1 MATVMTGD
9 ADRAAATARI
19 GGAVVGLSRL
29 VAACE
34 KVAVAGLAAAIFALI
49 LVNIVT
55 RAVGRPLIWVDEAAV
70 YLMVAMCF
78 IGASLTVR
86 QRLDFAV
93 TFVIDR
99 FARRGRRVID
109 ACLSATGLAYALFLM
124 WCAWRMFDPAGLW
137 AAGFDIA
144 RFTADTLNFVY
155 TEPTQTIGIPRFV
168 VYLVMPVYAAGLI
181 VHATANLVED
191 CGWVPRATDG
201 AGLIPDQG

>member
-1 MATVMTGD
+1 MATVMTDD
-9 ADRAAATARI
+9 AGRAVATARI
-19 GGAVVGLSRL
+19 GAAVVGLSRL
-29 VAACE
+29 VAAWE
-34 KVAVAGLAAAIFALI
+34 KVAVTGLSAAIFALI
-49 LVNIVT
+49 LVNITT
-55 RAVGRPLIWVDEAAV
+55 RAVGRPLIWVDEAEV

-99 FARRGRRVID
+99 FGRRGRHAIN
-109 ACLSATGLAYALFLM
+109 AGLSATGLAYALFLL

-144 RFTADTLNFVY
+144 RFTAATLNFVY

-168 VYLVMPVYAAGLI
+168 VYLVMPVYAAGLT
-181 VHATANLVED
+181 VHAAANLVED
-191 CGWVPRATDG
+191 CGWVPRAAVE
-201 AGLIPDQG
+201 AGLTPDQG